1 MKGGNSSII
10 HTNFHLHFSHSE
22 SSLRRVS
29 VRWNTEGVLSVLRY
43 IHGHSLNVMPDNFLL
58 LLEVMEPETLANS
71 YFKAICICCFMTLI
85 AFFVLSI
92 PMSPFHIIK
101 QFIIKHMKL
110 FHSSINIIMQ
120 GFTFL

>member
-1 MKGGNSSII
+1 M
-10 HTNFHLHFSHSE
+10 
-22 SSLRRVS
+22 
-29 VRWNTEGVLSVLRY
+29 LRY

-71 YFKAICICCFMTLI
+71 YFKAICICSFMTLI

-101 QFIIKHMKL
+101 QFIINHKKL